1 MADLKSTTSYGPM
14 TVKVVD
20 EDTSLTDYLVL
31 NGTTGEVFKRT
42 GSAGSSGSSGSSG
55 S

>member
-20 EDTSLTDYLVL
+20 EEHQEENTEQNDENAED
-31 NGTTGEVFKRT
+31 NEEK
-42 GSAGSSGSSGSSG
+42 SS
-55 S
+55 